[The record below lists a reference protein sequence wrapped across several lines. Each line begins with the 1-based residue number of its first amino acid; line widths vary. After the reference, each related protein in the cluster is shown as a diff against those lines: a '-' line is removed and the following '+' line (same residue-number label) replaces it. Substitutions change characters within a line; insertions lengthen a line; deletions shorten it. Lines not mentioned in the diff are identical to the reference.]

1 MHVEFALGH
10 EVEVAELADG
20 TFTAGGGEGDAL
32 HFPGLPKA
40 LATLEVRG
48 ERLFVTASDSL
59 AVGKSVLPRQVRRL
73 VGPGEVIRLGRGAMV
88 RQVPARQGDA
98 QSTACVLQALCS
110 QEPKVLTGRAASLT
124 CLTGEDQGLTWVLA
138 TQETVIGRGDGCA
151 VRVRDRSVSRRHLR
165 LIQLKGRFF
174 AAPVVGTN
182 GLFINGKMVTRST
195 PLRGGDVL
203 ELGLTLLR
211 FDAPGSAPSKAE
223 DATIIVAP
231 EVSEAKR
238 APLRRPRVPAS
249 SRRAPRFELV
259 AVAVG
264 VTCAAFGFA
273 VTLALLG

>member
-20 TFTAGGGEGDAL
+20 TFTAGGGEADAL
-32 HFPGLPKA
+32 HFPGLPPA

-88 RQVPARQGDA
+88 RQVPPRPGEA
-98 QSTACVLQALCS
+98 QSTACVLKALCGE
-110 QEPKVLTGRAASLT
+110 EPRLHTGRAASLT

-174 AAPVVGTN
+174 AAPAVGTN
-182 GLFINGKMVTRST
+182 GLFLNGRMITRST

-211 FDAPGSAPSKAE
+211 FDAPGGAPPADE
-223 DATIIVAP
+223 ATIIVAP
-231 EVSEAKR
+231 EVSEPKR
-238 APLRRPRVPAS
+238 APT
-249 SRRAPRFELV
+249 RAPRSKAAARVPRFEVV
-259 AVAVG
+259 AVALG
-264 VTCAAFGFA
+264 LTCAAFGFA